1 MKKNRLY
8 FGMIIAF
15 LVAIVVWTSY
25 QMWNVGKEEEAHKV
39 SVIVENSGLDRWSLM
54 RQGLE
59 QAARDYNIDL
69 DYGPTSGFDGVS
81 AELDVV
87 RREIENGAKGI
98 IVQMASGGN
107 TEDIAEVALKAS
119 VVLIE
124 TDVTPEDLYVVV
136 GPDNIRMGTALAKAV
151 TEDFGPELSDRKIG
165 ILSGNQKQLAMQ
177 QRFSGVTDSLADEGA
192 QVAWCIEGTAEQ
204 EKEAFGAMLRETPV
218 DILIVL
224 GNDELEMVMDEF
236 AAGEPTDGKCV
247 VYGVGSSEKTVYY
260 LDKGWIDTLVVPNE
274 FNMGYQSM
282 EAIAGQLIYHTDV
295 VEKCEVDYLVVDRT
309 NLYDEDIQ
317 KILFPIVQ

>member
-59 QAARDYNIDL
+59 QAGRDYHIDL
-69 DYGPTSGFDGVS
+69 NYVSTSGFDGVS

-177 QRFSGVTDSLADEGA
+177 QRFFGVTDSLADEGA

>member
-69 DYGPTSGFDGVS
+69 NYVSTSGFDGVS

-107 TEDIAEVALKAS
+107 TEDIAEVAAKAS

>member
-39 SVIVENSGLDRWSLM
+39 SVIVENSGFDRWSLM

-69 DYGPTSGFDGVS
+69 NYVSTSGFDGVS

-177 QRFSGVTDSLADEGA
+177 QRFSGVTDSLADEGV

>member
-69 DYGPTSGFDGVS
+69 NYVSTSGFDGVS

-247 VYGVGSSEKTVYY
+247 VYGVGSSEKTVYN
-260 LDKGWIDTLVVPNE
+260 LNKGWIDTLVVPNE

>member
-69 DYGPTSGFDGVS
+69 NYVSTSGFDGVS

-177 QRFSGVTDSLADEGA
+177 QRFSGVTDSLADEGV

>member
-8 FGMIIAF
+8 FGMIIAL

-69 DYGPTSGFDGVS
+69 NYVSTSGFDGVS

-107 TEDIAEVALKAS
+107 TEDIAEVAAKAS

-151 TEDFGPELSDRKIG
+151 TEDFGTELSDRRIG

-192 QVAWCIEGTAEQ
+192 QIAWCIEGTAEQ

-236 AAGEPTDGKCV
+236 AAGEPTDSKCV

-260 LDKGWIDTLVVPNE
+260 LDKGWIDTLIVPNG
-274 FNMGYQSM
+274 FIMGYQSM
-282 EAIAGQLIYHTDV
+282 EAIAGQLLYHTDV

>member
-69 DYGPTSGFDGVS
+69 NYVSTSGFDGVS

-107 TEDIAEVALKAS
+107 TEDIAEVAAKAS

-151 TEDFGPELSDRKIG
+151 TEDFGTELSDRKIG

-192 QVAWCIEGTAEQ
+192 QIAWCIEGTAEQ

-236 AAGEPTDGKCV
+236 AAGEPTDSKCV

-282 EAIAGQLIYHTDV
+282 EAIAGQLLYHTDV

>member
-69 DYGPTSGFDGVS
+69 NYVSTSGFDGVS

-282 EAIAGQLIYHTDV
+282 EAIAGHLIYHTDV

>member
-69 DYGPTSGFDGVS
+69 NYVSTSGFDGVS

-107 TEDIAEVALKAS
+107 TEDIAEVAAKAS

-151 TEDFGPELSDRKIG
+151 TEDFGTELSDRKIG

-177 QRFSGVTDSLADEGA
+177 QRFSGVMDSLADEGA
-192 QVAWCIEGTAEQ
+192 QIAWCIEGTAEQ

-236 AAGEPTDGKCV
+236 AAGEPTDSKCV

-282 EAIAGQLIYHTDV
+282 EAIAGQLLYHTDV

>member
-8 FGMIIAF
+8 FGMIIAL

-69 DYGPTSGFDGVS
+69 NYVSTSGFDGVS

-151 TEDFGPELSDRKIG
+151 TEDFGTELSDRRIG

-192 QVAWCIEGTAEQ
+192 QIAWCIEGTAEQ

-236 AAGEPTDGKCV
+236 AAGEPTDSKCV

-260 LDKGWIDTLVVPNE
+260 LDKGWIDTLIVPNG
-274 FNMGYQSM
+274 FIMGYQSM

>member
-8 FGMIIAF
+8 FGMIIAL

-39 SVIVENSGLDRWSLM
+39 SVIVENSGLDRWALM

-69 DYGPTSGFDGVS
+69 NYVSTSGFDGVS

-107 TEDIAEVALKAS
+107 TEDIAEVAAKAS

-151 TEDFGPELSDRKIG
+151 TEDFGTELSDRRIG

-192 QVAWCIEGTAEQ
+192 QIAWCIEGTAEQ

-236 AAGEPTDGKCV
+236 AAGEPTDSKCV

-260 LDKGWIDTLVVPNE
+260 LDKGWIDTLIVPNG
-274 FNMGYQSM
+274 FIMGYQSM
-282 EAIAGQLIYHTDV
+282 EAIAGQLLYHTDV

>member
-69 DYGPTSGFDGVS
+69 NYVSTSGFDGVS

-107 TEDIAEVALKAS
+107 TEDIAEVAAKAS

-151 TEDFGPELSDRKIG
+151 TEDFGTELSDRKIG

-236 AAGEPTDGKCV
+236 AAGEPTDSKCV

-282 EAIAGQLIYHTDV
+282 EAIAGQLLYHTDV

>member
-69 DYGPTSGFDGVS
+69 NYVSTSGFDGVS

-107 TEDIAEVALKAS
+107 TEDIAEVAAKAS

-192 QVAWCIEGTAEQ
+192 QIAWCIEGTAEQ

-236 AAGEPTDGKCV
+236 AAGEPTDSKCV

-260 LDKGWIDTLVVPNE
+260 LDKGWIDTLIVPNG
-274 FNMGYQSM
+274 FIMGYQSM

>member
-1 MKKNRLY
+1 
-8 FGMIIAF
+8 
-15 LVAIVVWTSY
+15 
-25 QMWNVGKEEEAHKV
+25 
-39 SVIVENSGLDRWSLM
+39 
-54 RQGLE
+54 
-59 QAARDYNIDL
+59 
-69 DYGPTSGFDGVS
+69 
-81 AELDVV
+81 
-87 RREIENGAKGI
+87 
-98 IVQMASGGN
+98 
-107 TEDIAEVALKAS
+107 
-119 VVLIE
+119 
-124 TDVTPEDLYVVV
+124 
-136 GPDNIRMGTALAKAV
+136 
-151 TEDFGPELSDRKIG
+151 
-165 ILSGNQKQLAMQ
+165 
-177 QRFSGVTDSLADEGA
+177 
-192 QVAWCIEGTAEQ
+192 
-204 EKEAFGAMLRETPV
+204 MLRETPV

>member
-69 DYGPTSGFDGVS
+69 NYVSTSGFDGVS

>member
-69 DYGPTSGFDGVS
+69 NYVSTSGFDGVS

-107 TEDIAEVALKAS
+107 TEDIAEIASKAS

-124 TDVTPEDLYVVV
+124 TDVTPEDVYMFV

-151 TEDFGPELSDRKIG
+151 TEDFGTELSDWRIG

-192 QVAWCIEGTAEQ
+192 QIAWCIEGTAEQ
-204 EKEAFGAMLRETPV
+204 EKEAFCDAMRETPV

-282 EAIAGQLIYHTDV
+282 EAIAGQLLYHTDV

>member
-69 DYGPTSGFDGVS
+69 NYVSTSGFDGVS

-260 LDKGWIDTLVVPNE
+260 LDKGWIDTLVVLNE